1 MSPDPSDTCR
11 ANVAGTI
18 GEVESQRLIRFIK
31 PRYIIGMS
39 ITHRALSLLG
49 MMLAPSAYAANPVP
63 PLSADPLT
71 VEVETGDADRFA
83 ALFERTGGKPSAGR
97 LQRDYLD
104 RGSYGIQVFTPDRI
118 VDADNLAKSV
128 AAEPDIYARAVRIC
142 LPIVKQTTAELR
154 ATYLALH
161 GLFPDKPLPRLFLV
175 VGAGNSGG
183 TAGPGAQVLGLEVLC
198 RGADTPDALRAIV
211 RGFYAHETVHVLQGN
226 VAAGNVLLT
235 SVLQEGAADFI
246 AELVTG
252 RPMNSARA
260 NWAGP
265 REAELWRQ
273 FEADLKATRGA
284 TEGELKRGTP
294 AGDAFYRWIANDGSA
309 PNAWPGEAGY
319 WMGQRIWQR
328 WYDQEPDKR
337 AALREML
344 MLRNPEAVFAA
355 GAFRTN

>member
-1 MSPDPSDTCR
+1 M
-11 ANVAGTI
+11 
-18 GEVESQRLIRFIK
+18 IRSIK
-31 PRYIIGMS
+31 PRYTIGMS
-39 ITHRALSLLG
+39 IKHRAFSFLG
-49 MMLAPSAYAANPVP
+49 MMLASSAYAANPVP
-63 PLSADPLT
+63 PLPADPLT

-83 ALFERTGGKPSAGR
+83 ALFERTGGKPSAER

-104 RGSYGIQVFTPDRI
+104 RGSYGVQVFTPDRI
-118 VDADNLAKSV
+118 VDAANLAKSI
-128 AAEPDIYARAVRIC
+128 AAKPDIYARAVRTC

-175 VGAGNSGG
+175 VGAANSGG

-211 RGFYAHETVHVLQGN
+211 RGFYAHETVHVLQGS
-226 VAAGNVLLT
+226 VPAGNVLLT

-252 RPMNSARA
+252 RPMDPARA
-260 NWAGP
+260 KWAMP

-273 FEADLKATRGA
+273 FEADLKATRG
-284 TEGELKRGTP
+284 TIEGELNRGTP

-309 PNAWPGEAGY
+309 PAGWPGEAGY

-328 WYDQEPDKR
+328 WYLQQPDKR

-344 MLRNPEAVFAA
+344 MLQNPEAVLAA